1 MKKDGRDVEMILTYK
16 LMDGS
21 KYGLSTGTK
30 RGFCTKE
37 FYEFDSVEEIET
49 LMLGLADMLNKI
61 RLEHNG
67 KLPKGGKREYINE
80 VRKWQK

>member
-1 MKKDGRDVEMILTYK
+1 MLFRSKDAEIIFTYR
-16 LMDGS
+16 LVDGT

-30 RGFCTKE
+30 RGICTKE
-37 FYEFDSVEEIET
+37 FYDFDSVEEIET

-67 KLPKGGKREYINE
+67 KFPR
-80 VRKWQK
+80 W

>member
-1 MKKDGRDVEMILTYK
+1 MQKDSKDAEIIFTYR
-16 LMDGS
+16 LVDGT

-30 RGFCTKE
+30 HGICTKE
-37 FYEFDSVEEIET
+37 FYDFDSVEEIET

-67 KLPKGGKREYINE
+67 KFPR
-80 VRKWQK
+80 W

>member
-1 MKKDGRDVEMILTYK
+1 MQKDSKDAEIIFTYR
-16 LMDGS
+16 LVDGT

-30 RGFCTKE
+30 RGICTKE
-37 FYEFDSVEEIET
+37 FYDFDSVEEIET

-67 KLPKGGKREYINE
+67 KFPR
-80 VRKWQK
+80 W

>member
-1 MKKDGRDVEMILTYK
+1 MQKDSKDAEIIFTYR
-16 LMDGS
+16 LVDGT

-30 RGFCTKE
+30 RGICTKE
-37 FYEFDSVEEIET
+37 FYDFDSVEEIET

-67 KLPKGGKREYINE
+67 KIPR
-80 VRKWQK
+80 W

>member
-1 MKKDGRDVEMILTYK
+1 MQKDSKDAEIIFTYR
-16 LMDGS
+16 LADGT

-30 RGFCTKE
+30 RGICTKE
-37 FYEFDSVEEIET
+37 FYDFDSVEEIEM

-67 KLPKGGKREYINE
+67 KFPR
-80 VRKWQK
+80 W

>member
-30 RGFCTKE
+30 RGFCTICTKE
-37 FYEFDSVEEIET
+37 FYNFDSVEEIET

-61 RLEHNG
+61 RLEYNG
-67 KLPKGGKREYINE
+67 KFPR
-80 VRKWQK
+80 W

>member
-1 MKKDGRDVEMILTYK
+1 MQKDSRDAEIIFTYR
-16 LMDGS
+16 LVDGS

-30 RGFCTKE
+30 RGFCTRE
-37 FYEFDSVEEIET
+37 FYDFDSVEEIEM

-67 KLPKGGKREYINE
+67 KFPR
-80 VRKWQK
+80 W

>member
-1 MKKDGRDVEMILTYK
+1 MQKDSKDAEIIFTYR
-16 LMDGS
+16 LVDGT

-30 RGFCTKE
+30 RGICTKE
-37 FYEFDSVEEIET
+37 FYDFDSVEEIGT

-67 KLPKGGKREYINE
+67 KFPR
-80 VRKWQK
+80 W

>member
-1 MKKDGRDVEMILTYK
+1 MQKDSKDAEIIFTYR
-16 LMDGS
+16 LVDGT

-30 RGFCTKE
+30 RGICTKE
-37 FYEFDSVEEIET
+37 FYNFDSVEEIET

-67 KLPKGGKREYINE
+67 KLPR
-80 VRKWQK
+80 W

>member
-1 MKKDGRDVEMILTYK
+1 MQKDSRDAEIIFTYK
-16 LMDGS
+16 LVDGS

-30 RGFCTKE
+30 RGFCTRE
-37 FYEFDSVEEIET
+37 FYDFDSVEEIET

-67 KLPKGGKREYINE
+67 KFPR
-80 VRKWQK
+80 W

>member
-1 MKKDGRDVEMILTYK
+1 MILTYK
-16 LMDGS
+16 LVDGS

-30 RGFCTKE
+30 RGFCTRE
-37 FYEFDSVEEIET
+37 FYDFDSVEEIET

-67 KLPKGGKREYINE
+67 KFPR
-80 VRKWQK
+80 W

>member
-1 MKKDGRDVEMILTYK
+1 MQKDSKDAEIIFTYR
-16 LMDGS
+16 LVDGT

-30 RGFCTKE
+30 RGICTKE
-37 FYEFDSVEEIET
+37 FYDFDSVEEIET

-67 KLPKGGKREYINE
+67 KFSR
-80 VRKWQK
+80 W

>member
-1 MKKDGRDVEMILTYK
+1 MQKDSRDAEIIFTYR
-16 LMDGS
+16 LVDGS

-30 RGFCTKE
+30 RGFCTRE
-37 FYEFDSVEEIET
+37 FYDFDSVEEIET

-67 KLPKGGKREYINE
+67 KFPR
-80 VRKWQK
+80 W

>member
-1 MKKDGRDVEMILTYK
+1 MKKDGRDVGMILMYK

-30 RGFCTKE
+30 QSFCTRE
-37 FYEFDSVEEIET
+37 FYEFDSIEEIET

-61 RLEHNG
+61 RLEHNR
-67 KLPKGGKREYINE
+67 KLSG
-80 VRKWQK
+80 W

>member
-1 MKKDGRDVEMILTYK
+1 MQKDSRDAEIIFTYR
-16 LMDGS
+16 LVDGS

-30 RGFCTKE
+30 RGLCTRE
-37 FYEFDSVEEIET
+37 FYDFDSVEEIET

-67 KLPKGGKREYINE
+67 KFPR
-80 VRKWQK
+80 W

>member
-1 MKKDGRDVEMILTYK
+1 MQKDRKDAEIIFTYR
-16 LMDGS
+16 LVDGT

-30 RGFCTKE
+30 RGICTKE
-37 FYEFDSVEEIET
+37 FYDFDSVEEIET

-67 KLPKGGKREYINE
+67 KFPR
-80 VRKWQK
+80 W

>member
-1 MKKDGRDVEMILTYK
+1 MQKDSRDAEIIFTYR
-16 LMDGS
+16 LVDGS

-30 RGFCTKE
+30 RGICTKE
-37 FYEFDSVEEIET
+37 FYDFDSVEEIET

-67 KLPKGGKREYINE
+67 KFPR
-80 VRKWQK
+80 W

>member
-1 MKKDGRDVEMILTYK
+1 MNINAEIIFTYRLVDGT
-16 LMDGS
+16 

-30 RGFCTKE
+30 RGICTKE
-37 FYEFDSVEEIET
+37 FYDFDSVEEIET

-67 KLPKGGKREYINE
+67 KFPR
-80 VRKWQK
+80 W

>member
-1 MKKDGRDVEMILTYK
+1 MQKDSKDAEIIFTYR
-16 LMDGS
+16 LVDGT

-30 RGFCTKE
+30 RGICTKE
-37 FYEFDSVEEIET
+37 FYDFESVEEIET

-67 KLPKGGKREYINE
+67 KFPR
-80 VRKWQK
+80 W

>member
-1 MKKDGRDVEMILTYK
+1 MQKDSRDAEIIFTYR
-16 LMDGS
+16 LVDGS

-30 RGFCTKE
+30 LGLCTRE
-37 FYEFDSVEEIET
+37 FYDFDSVEEIET

-67 KLPKGGKREYINE
+67 KFPR
-80 VRKWQK
+80 W

>member
-1 MKKDGRDVEMILTYK
+1 MQKDSKDVEIIFTYR
-16 LMDGS
+16 LVDGT

-30 RGFCTKE
+30 RGICTKE
-37 FYEFDSVEEIET
+37 FYNFDSVEEIET

-67 KLPKGGKREYINE
+67 KFPR
-80 VRKWQK
+80 W

>member
-1 MKKDGRDVEMILTYK
+1 MQKDSKDAEIIFTYR
-16 LMDGS
+16 LVDGS

-30 RGFCTKE
+30 RGICTKE
-37 FYEFDSVEEIET
+37 FYDFDSVEEIET

-67 KLPKGGKREYINE
+67 KFPR
-80 VRKWQK
+80 W

>member
-1 MKKDGRDVEMILTYK
+1 MQKDSRDAEIIFTYR
-16 LMDGS
+16 LVDGT

-30 RGFCTKE
+30 RGLCTRE
-37 FYEFDSVEEIET
+37 FYDFDSVEEIET

-67 KLPKGGKREYINE
+67 KFPR
-80 VRKWQK
+80 W

>member
-1 MKKDGRDVEMILTYK
+1 MQKDSRDAEIIFTYR
-16 LMDGS
+16 LVDGT

-30 RGFCTKE
+30 RGFCTRE
-37 FYEFDSVEEIET
+37 FYEFDSVEEVET

-67 KLPKGGKREYINE
+67 RLPR
-80 VRKWQK
+80 W

>member
-1 MKKDGRDVEMILTYK
+1 MQKDSKDAEIIFTYRFV
-16 LMDGS
+16 DGT

-30 RGFCTKE
+30 RGICTKE
-37 FYEFDSVEEIET
+37 FYDFDSVEEIET

-67 KLPKGGKREYINE
+67 KFPR
-80 VRKWQK
+80 W